1 MEGHDDAIRLFKENK
16 RRKLFAYA
24 DTFGMSRQERID
36 LSEILLRRDIT
47 SWQDLT
53 DGQVD
58 RLLDAFEGAALIIH
72 LLKTRG

>member
-1 MEGHDDAIRLFKENK
+1 MEGHDNGIENK

-53 DGQVD
+53 DSQVD

-72 LLKTRG
+72 LLETRG